1 MTGYKSIMKT
11 VSASEAKA
19 KLLHLLDDVER
30 GESVILTRHGRPI
43 ARLIP
48 ETDMRIEKAKRT
60 FEELDKLRQTMPR
73 LTAAEIL
80 SAIREG
86 RE

>member
-1 MTGYKSIMKT
+1 MKT

-48 ETDMRIEKAKRT
+48 ETDMQIEKAKRT

>member
-1 MTGYKSIMKT
+1 MQ
-11 VSASEAKA
+11 
-19 KLLHLLDDVER
+19 
-30 GESVILTRHGRPI
+30 
-43 ARLIP
+43 
-48 ETDMRIEKAKRT
+48 IEKAKRT